1 MIPDP
6 TNFLALATSI
16 LVDFFIF
23 SDQVQLLDP
32 KSGRTKP
39 IFVGPV
45 DHRPETH
52 PSAQGSSKVVSSPPS
67 VVLLC
72 PGSWA
77 GALGHFQTDHLPLE
91 TDFQ

>member
-1 MIPDP
+1 MEGIEQE
-6 TNFLALATSI
+6 A
-16 LVDFFIF
+16 
-23 SDQVQLLDP
+23 
-32 KSGRTKP
+32 
-39 IFVGPV
+39 VGPV

-52 PSAQGSSKVVSSPPS
+52 PSAQGSSKVVSSPPL